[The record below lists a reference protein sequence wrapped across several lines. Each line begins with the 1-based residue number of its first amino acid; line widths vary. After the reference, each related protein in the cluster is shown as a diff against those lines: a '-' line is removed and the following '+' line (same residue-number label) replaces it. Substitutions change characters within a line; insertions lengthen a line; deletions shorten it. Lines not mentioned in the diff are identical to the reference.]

1 MADVTGSLPRALAD
15 LKQDV
20 GIVLPLYREV
30 RKKGLPLEPLSR
42 EFEIRIGARAEKA
55 RFFRLTD
62 PAGFPVFFVENDRYF
77 DRDYLYGTPAGDYP
91 DNLERFSFFSRAVF
105 ELVTRQNLEPDVLH
119 CHDWQTALVPICLHW
134 LPSLRERFPRTATL
148 LTLHNL
154 GYQGIFPPE
163 KFPVLGLPA
172 EAYRTEGLE
181 FWNRI
186 NLLKGGILAADSL
199 NTVSRKYAAEIQ
211 TKEFGFGLEGV
222 LAGRRRDLSGI
233 LDGVD
238 YREWDPAT
246 DPQLAAN
253 FGPGDT
259 AGKQAC
265 KQDLLKTF
273 SFPPAFRAVPV
284 IGMVSRLAEQ
294 KGIELLAEAIPG
306 LMLRDLALIILASGD
321 EHYQKLLGGLARS
334 HPERLRVRLGFDD
347 KLSRQIE
354 AGSDMFLM
362 PSRYEPCGLNQII
375 SLKYGTVPIV
385 RATGGLDDTVEAF
398 DPLTGRGNGFKFKEY
413 QAADL
418 IHEVNRAL
426 QVFADPPNWK
436 KLVANAMASDFSWK
450 RPA

>member
-1 MADVTGSLPRALAD
+1 M
-15 LKQDV
+15 
-20 GIVLPLYREV
+20 
-30 RKKGLPLEPLSR
+30 
-42 EFEIRIGARAEKA
+42 
-55 RFFRLTD
+55 D
-62 PAGFPVFFVENDRYF
+62 PAGFPVFFVENDRFF

-105 ELVTRQNLEPDVLH
+105 ELLAHLHLEPAVLH
-119 CHDWQTALVPICLHW
+119 CHDWQTALIPIYLHW
-134 LPSLRERFPRTATL
+134 LPALRERFPRTATL

-163 KFPVLGLPA
+163 IFPVLGLPT

-199 NTVSRKYAAEIQ
+199 TTVSRKYAAEIQ

-222 LAGRRRDLSGI
+222 LAGRRRDLTGI
-233 LDGVD
+233 LNGVD

-246 DPQLAAN
+246 DPHLPAN

-259 AGKQAC
+259 AGKRAC
-265 KQDLLKTF
+265 KEDLLKIF
-273 SFPPAFRAVPV
+273 ALPPAFQTLPV

-306 LMLRDLALIILASGD
+306 LMLRDLALVILASGD
-321 EHYQKLLGGLARS
+321 ERYQKLLGGLARAY
-334 HPERLRVRLGFDD
+334 PERLRVRLGFDHN
-347 KLSRQIE
+347 LSHRIE
-354 AGSDMFLM
+354 AGSDLFLM

-375 SLKYGTVPIV
+375 SLKYGTIPIV
-385 RATGGLDDTVEAF
+385 RATGGLEDTVEAF
-398 DPLTGRGNGFKFKEY
+398 DPLTGRGNGFKFTEY

-436 KLVANAMASDFSWK
+436 KLIANAMASDFSWK
-450 RPA
+450 NPAREYLELYERLKQKRAAGNK